1 MVKILV
7 IKKSG
12 NLVVSNVKIE
22 TLTNLHKKCGFS
34 SKKNFGLRHT
44 WDYKNYYYS
53 IFAKKDEKNTS
64 DKKINKFDLPPP
76 LDNELYIGNM
86 VILKHTNSKMED
98 NEVLDISIDE
108 FNKVY
113 EHLFGGFDDIEESEE
128 ESEEEHIDPKNLT
141 KHGYDKSSGFVVDDD
156 DDDELDS
163 DFSDI
168 GSVHASEEEYTGEE
182 TEESEEYDSGQHGGE
197 EDEEDE
203 EDEEEMRKKRRICL
217 MRNIVLVIV

>member
-12 NLVVSNVKIE
+12 NIAVSNVKIE

-76 LDNELYIGNM
+76 IDNDIYIGNM

-98 NEVLDISIDE
+98 NEVIDISIDE

-113 EHLFGGFDDIEESEE
+113 EHLFGGFDDIEESDE

-156 DDDELDS
+156 ELDS

-168 GSVHASEEEYTGEE
+168 ESVHASEEEYTGEE

-197 EDEEDE
+197 DENEEEEEED
-203 EDEEEMRKKRRICL
+203 EDEEEEEDM
-217 MRNIVLVIV
+217 